1 MRVSS
6 KRCTGSRGR
15 WWNLLALALLALA
28 RPALADQSG
37 AGVLTGTVFD
47 GVDKKPLAD
56 VVVIATSPAV
66 QGQQITVTDASGYYR
81 IPDLPSGLYSITFEK
96 DQFRPYTRDG
106 VNLPASA
113 TLRVNS
119 VLFSLTAA
127 GEVVQVTAEAP
138 TIDVGSSSTGSNI
151 TSEFTR
157 RIPLAPPSG
166 KGAAAR
172 SFESVAEV
180 TPGAKGDTYG
190 LSVSGASSLENGY
203 QVDGHSVSNPGFGM
217 IGTGLSSEF
226 LKEVNV
232 ISGGYL
238 PEYGRTM
245 GGVLNAVT
253 KTGSNQFHGG
263 VFGFVTPGG
272 LQGTGTPVKSA
283 VGTVSSSTP
292 LSFIGD
298 GGLDLGGPLIQDK
311 LWFYGGFDYAVT
323 NFKANRSFYR
333 QIADAG
339 TPGGFQIGPDG
350 NPVKERISGADESYD
365 AIARTF
371 QGIVKLTYAP
381 NLDNRFTLS
390 AYGAPSSSGG
400 PGKFAIDHLQEVPE
414 TNVNTTT
421 PFNGTY
427 SSIAHQ
433 INNRPYDVAA
443 KWTTQ
448 LLNRRAMVDT
458 MVGWHHQD
466 VDIIPSDGSLPG
478 SGLGL
483 AGTPSVSW
491 QRSGPYHPITDF
503 ENSDALKKACGM
515 NGELCP
521 VVTYTSGG
529 PATNTGA
536 LELQTFNR
544 YNAGS
549 TLTYLFQGLGHHVVK
564 AGFNLEVSQ
573 FSHVAAHSGGA
584 SLLERPDGSRFD
596 ELEGYGVLVSPDNPV
611 SLEPRN
617 IHSRSVTEGSFLQD
631 SWSVADQFTLNL
643 GARYDAQQ
651 LYGNSGKLGLTLP
664 NQWSPRVGLIYD
676 PTHEGRAKLYGNYA
690 RYYESVPVHLADASL
705 SGTPNIVSTHP
716 GIDSGVCDVRTPPYC
731 LNNGGRLV
739 GDASRGNA
747 PSTSFS
753 SSQRWGAIGGTAK
766 SIDPALRPSSSDEI
780 VLGGEYEVFLN
791 ARAGLSYTRRW
802 LNYFIEDLSN
812 DGLQTYFL
820 ANPGYGMASDFP
832 RAERNYDAVT
842 LYFVKTFAHD
852 WLASGAYTLSS
863 LRGNLGGLFRAQNGE
878 LDPNHNADF
887 DSKIYT
893 INASGP
899 LNGDHTHDIKL
910 FGAKDWALG
919 RDHRLSSGLAIRAR
933 SGEPINYWASDSGYG
948 PQINLLLPRGSG
960 GRLPWSGSVDVNLG
974 YRHSLPRSSDLTFT
988 LDVFNLFN
996 FQARTAVDE
1005 SYTLTAA
1012 QNNPGAPLASAY
1024 TQSSPHRPLDK
1035 ADLNPNFM
1043 NPTKYQPPRA
1053 VRFGL
1058 RATF

>member
-1 MRVSS
+1 MAAAVV
-6 KRCTGSRGR
+6 
-15 WWNLLALALLALA
+15 LALAA
-28 RPALADQSG
+28 PASADQSG
-37 AGVLTGTVFD
+37 AAVLTGTIVD
-47 GVDKKPLAD
+47 GVDKKPLVD
-56 VVVIATSPAV
+56 VVVIATSSAV
-66 QGQQITVTDASGYYR
+66 QGQQIVVTDASGYYR
-81 IPDLPSGLYSITFEK
+81 IPDLPSGVYSVTFEK
-96 DQFRPYTRDG
+96 EQFRPYTRDA

-113 TLRVNS
+113 TIRVNA
-119 VLFSLTAA
+119 VLFSLTAT
-127 GEVVQVTAEAP
+127 GESVVVTAEAP

-157 RIPLAPPSG
+157 RVPLAPPSG
-166 KGAAAR
+166 KGSAAR
-172 SFESVAEV
+172 SFEAVAEV
-180 TPGAKGDTYG
+180 TPGAKADTYG
-190 LSVSGASSLENGY
+190 LSVSGASSLENSY

-253 KTGSNQFHGG
+253 KSGSNEFHGG
-263 VFGFVTPGG
+263 VFGFFTPGAF
-272 LQGTGTPVKSA
+272 QGTGTQVKSA

-298 GGLDLGGPLIQDK
+298 AGLDLGGPIIKDK
-311 LWFYGGFDYAVT
+311 LWFYGGFDYATT

-333 QIADAG
+333 QIADPMA
-339 TPGGFQIGPDG
+339 PGGFQVGPDG
-350 NPVKERISGADESYD
+350 NPVKELIPGADESYD
-365 AIARTF
+365 AVSRTM
-371 QGIVKLTYAP
+371 QGILKLTYA
-381 NLDNRFTLS
+381 LDSDNRFSLS
-390 AYGAPSSSGG
+390 AYGAPSTSGG
-400 PGKFAIDHLQEVPE
+400 AGKFAIDHLQEVPE
-414 TNVNTTT
+414 TLVNTTT

-448 LLNRRAMVDT
+448 FLNKRALVDT
-458 MVGWHHQD
+458 SLGWHHQEVD
-466 VDIIPSDGSLPG
+466 VIPSDGSLPG
-478 SGLGL
+478 SGQGL

-503 ENSDALKKACGM
+503 EDNKALRDACGPD
-515 NGELCP
+515 GSLCP

-549 TLTYLFQGLGHHVVK
+549 TITYLFQAMGHHVLK
-564 AGFNLEVSQ
+564 AGLNLEVSQ

-584 SLLERPDGSRFD
+584 SLLERSDGSRFD

-611 SLEPRN
+611 SLEPRH
-617 IHSRSVTEGSFLQD
+617 IRSRSLTEGGFVQD
-631 SWSVADQFTLNL
+631 SWAVMDRFTVNL

-664 NQWSPRVGLIYD
+664 NQWSPRVGIIYD

-716 GIDSGVCDVRTPPYC
+716 GIDSGTCDVRMPPYC
-731 LNNGGRLV
+731 LTNSGRLI
-739 GDASRGNA
+739 GDANRGNA

-766 SIDPALRPSSSDEI
+766 SIDPALQPSSSDEI
-780 VLGGEYEVFLN
+780 VLGGEYEVLEN
-791 ARAGLSYTRRW
+791 TRAGASYTRRW

-832 RAERNYDAVT
+832 QAERNYDALT
-842 LYFVKTFAHD
+842 LYLMKSFSRG
-852 WLASGAYTLSS
+852 WLASGSYTLSY

-899 LNGDHTHDIKL
+899 LNGDHTHDLKL

-919 RDHRLSSGLAIRAR
+919 RDHRLSSGAAVRVR

-948 PQINLLLPRGSG
+948 PQINLLLPRGSA
-960 GRLPWSGSVDVNLG
+960 GRLPWTGSLDVNLG
-974 YRHSLPRSSDLTFT
+974 YRYSLPRQRDLVFT
-988 LDVFNLFN
+988 IDVFNLLN
-996 FQARTAVDE
+996 FQARTGVDE

-1012 QNNPGAPLASAY
+1012 QNDPGKPLASAY
-1024 TQSSPHRPLDK
+1024 TQSTPHRPLEK
-1035 ADLNPNFM
+1035 ADLNPNFL

-1053 VRFGL
+1053 FRFGL